1 MELFAEVLN
10 HVVTFGFAMDQ
21 KINTDFLLEPNDSFD
36 LLRNELFV
44 LCLSDVALAQLST
57 SLSDLLCL
65 L

>member
-1 MELFAEVLN
+1 MFAEVLN

-21 KINTDFLLEPNDSFD
+21 KINADFLLEPNDGLD
-36 LLRNELFV
+36 LLRNKLFV
-44 LCLSDVALAQLST
+44 LCLSDLAFAQLST